1 MIFLSAMNTYRSELS
16 AGVADLSE
24 VCGMRQSTQTANA
37 ALQPL
42 DGACHSLRDP
52 QKFMQPS
59 PASHI
64 HGVIHPGQGE
74 PQLYS
79 CSEYDADVCVV

>member
-1 MIFLSAMNTYRSELS
+1 MVLLRIKKYVPEYISIIGSYQERYHIFAKCAWCNTVPNKRT
-16 AGVADLSE
+16 
-24 VCGMRQSTQTANA
+24 C
-37 ALQPL
+37 
-42 DGACHSLRDP
+42 DP

-79 CSEYDADVCVV
+79 GSEYDADVCVV